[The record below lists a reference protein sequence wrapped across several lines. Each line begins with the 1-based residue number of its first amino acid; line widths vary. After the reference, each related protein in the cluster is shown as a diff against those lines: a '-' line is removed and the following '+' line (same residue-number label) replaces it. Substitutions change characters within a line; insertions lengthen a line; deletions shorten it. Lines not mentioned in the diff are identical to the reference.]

1 MADNLEELNTPQDQP
16 KEAPVADTSPLNEK
30 YQQFVA
36 DNTANINAMY
46 DANRQSQL
54 SGLESAYTQNLS
66 DATAQKQKID
76 ENYNRMANDLA
87 VQYERNRANQNLQA
101 QMNGLNVGTGSQM
114 GLALGSE
121 YNRDFGNL
129 RGQQAQAQ
137 VEQDRQIANIEAQ
150 YRLQVQQAIADN
162 DLARAAALVDEA
174 NNRVNQLSRAYQMQ
188 QEDLGNQAALLAS
201 GGDYSGY
208 QNLFGLS
215 DDQTGM
221 LQTQWAVQNPDLAYQ
236 SGMIDPN
243 QYRAITGKYPR
254 GYGSGSN
261 GQNLRDQLLKNILDA
276 YKKNG
281 NGSDALK
288 TALNTYQDVFK
299 GMGGD
304 TATFLQNAG
313 VTLNPVEG

>member
-1 MADNLEELNTPQDQP
+1 MADELLNEEVKPTP
-16 KEAPVADTSPLNEK
+16 ADTSPLNER
-30 YQQFVA
+30 YQSFVA
-36 DNTANINAMY
+36 DNTNSINQMY
-46 DANRQSQL
+46 DAAQQSKL
-54 SGLESAYTQNLS
+54 TGLESAYTQNLS
-66 DATAQKQKID
+66 DAQAQKDAID
-76 ENYNRMANDLA
+76 RNYNRAANDLA

-221 LQTQWAVQNPDLAYQ
+221 LQTQWAAQNPDLAYQ
-236 SGMIDPN
+236 SGMIDPE
-243 QYRAITGKYPR
+243 QYHAITGKYPR
-254 GYGSGSN
+254 GYGGGGGGRYN
-261 GQNLRDQLLKNILDA
+261 KPWYERMKDERDEFDRE
-276 YKKNG
+276 NG
-281 NGSDALK
+281 NEKPTGM
-288 TALNTYQDVFK
+288 DVYIAARREAEK
-299 GMGGD
+299 Q
-304 TATFLQNAG
+304 AAAG
-313 VTLNPVEG
+313 QS